1 MSYLRDPAA
10 IYEKSFKTIRDEADL
25 SRFLPDERD
34 LVIRLIHACGMV
46 DIVDSIEISNNG
58 IALGMDALANG
69 APIICDVNMVA
80 RGIITRKLVAQN
92 QVLCGLDLKGAKKFA
107 TDNSHTR
114 SAGGIDALADKI
126 EGAIIAIGNAPTALF
141 HLLEM
146 IDSGAKKPAIILGFP
161 VGFVG
166 AAESKAE
173 LAANRFDIPY
183 VTLLGRRGGSAF
195 AAAAVNALASGLK
208 T

>member
-10 IYEKSFKTIRDEADL
+10 IYEKSFAAIRAEADL
-25 SRFLPDERD
+25 SRFLPEEKD
-34 LVIRLIHACGMV
+34 LVIRLIHACGMI
-46 DIVDSIEISNNG
+46 DIVDHIEISDNG
-58 IALGMDALANG
+58 IASGAEALTTG

-80 RGIITRKLVAQN
+80 RGIITRKLGAKN
-92 QVLCGLDLKGAKKFA
+92 QVLCGLDLEEAKKFA
-107 TDNSHTR
+107 KDNSHTR
-114 SAGGIDALADKI
+114 TAGGIDALADKM
-126 EGAIIAIGNAPTALF
+126 EGAVVAIGNAPTALF

-146 IDSGAKKPAIILGFP
+146 IGNGAKKPAIILGFP

-173 LAANRFDIPY
+173 LAANRFDVPY

-195 AAAAVNALASGLK
+195 AAAAVNALVSGLK